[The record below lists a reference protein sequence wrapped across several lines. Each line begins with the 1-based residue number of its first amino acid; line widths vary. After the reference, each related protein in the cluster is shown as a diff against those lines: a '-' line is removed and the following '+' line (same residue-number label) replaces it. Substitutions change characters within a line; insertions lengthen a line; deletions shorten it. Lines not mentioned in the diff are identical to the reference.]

1 MLVSSNVTMQFG
13 SKPLF
18 ENISVKFGGG
28 NRYGLIGANG
38 SGKSTFMKILGG
50 DLEPTLGN
58 VSLDPNERIGKLR
71 QDQFAFEEFTV
82 LDTVIMGHKEL
93 WEVKQ
98 ERDRIYALPE
108 MSEEDGYKVADLEV
122 KYGEMDGYS
131 AEARAGE
138 LLLGV
143 GIPVEQHYG
152 PMSEVAPG
160 WKLRVLLAQALF
172 ADPDILL
179 LDEPTNNLDIDTI
192 RWLEQVLN
200 ERDSTMI
207 IISHDR
213 HFLNMV
219 CTHMADLDYGELRVY
234 PGNYDEYMTA
244 ATQARERL
252 LADNAKKKAQIAEL
266 QSFVSRFSA
275 NASKS
280 RQATSRARQ
289 IDKIKLEE
297 VKASSRQNPFIRF
310 EQDKKLFRNALEVEG
325 LTKGFDN
332 GPLFKNLN
340 LLLEVGEKLAVLGT
354 NGVGKS
360 TLLKTLVG
368 DLQPDSGTVKWSEN
382 ARIGYYAQDHE
393 YEFENDLT
401 VFEWMSQWK
410 QEGDDEQAVRSILG
424 RLLFSQDDIK
434 KPAKVLSGGEKGR
447 MLFGKLMMQKP
458 NILIMDEPTNH
469 LDAESVAWLE
479 RFLHDFEGTVVAIT
493 HDRYFLDN
501 VAGWILELDRGEGI
515 PWEGNYSSWLEQKD
529 QRLAQEASQE
539 AARRKSIEKELEW
552 VRQGT
557 KGRQSKGKARLARF
571 EELNS
576 TEYQKRNETNELFI
590 PPGPR
595 LGDKVL
601 EVSNLRKSYGDRLLI
616 DDLSFSIPKG
626 AIVGIIGPNGAGK
639 STLFRMIS
647 GQEQPDSGTITLGE
661 TVKLASVDQFRDS
674 MDNSKTVWE
683 EVSGGLDI
691 MKIGNTEMPSRAYV
705 GRFNFKGVDQ
715 GKRVGELSGGERGRL
730 HLAKLLQVGGNMLL
744 LDEPTNDLDIETLR
758 ALENALLEFPGCAMV
773 ISHDRWFLDRI
784 ATHILDYQDE
794 GKVEF
799 FEGNFTEYEEY
810 KKRTLGADAL
820 EPKRIKYKR
829 IAK

>member
-1 MLVSSNVTMQFG
+1 VISTANITMQFG
-13 SKPLF
+13 AKPLF
-18 ENISVKFGGG
+18 ENVSVKFGNG

-38 SGKSTFMKILGG
+38 CGKSTFMKILGG
-50 DLEPTLGN
+50 DLEPSGGQVMLEPN
-58 VSLDPNERIGKLR
+58 VRLGKLR
-71 QDQFAFEEFTV
+71 QDQFAYEDFSV
-82 LDTVIMGHKEL
+82 IDTVIMGHEDL
-93 WEVKQ
+93 WRVKA
-98 ERDRIYALPE
+98 ERDRIYSLLE
-108 MSEEDGYKVADLEV
+108 MSEEDGMAVAELETDFA
-122 KYGEMDGYS
+122 EMDGYT
-131 AEARAGE
+131 AESRAGE
-138 LLLGV
+138 LLLGL
-143 GIPVEQHYG
+143 GIPLEQHFG

-172 ADPDILL
+172 SDPDVLL
-179 LDEPTNNLDIDTI
+179 L
-192 RWLEQVLN
+192 
-200 ERDSTMI
+200 
-207 IISHDR
+207 
-213 HFLNMV
+213 
-219 CTHMADLDYGELRVY
+219 
-234 PGNYDEYMTA
+234 
-244 ATQARERL
+244 
-252 LADNAKKKAQIAEL
+252 
-266 QSFVSRFSA
+266 
-275 NASKS
+275 
-280 RQATSRARQ
+280 
-289 IDKIKLEE
+289 
-297 VKASSRQNPFIRF
+297 
-310 EQDKKLFRNALEVEG
+310 
-325 LTKGFDN
+325 
-332 GPLFKNLN
+332 
-340 LLLEVGEKLAVLGT
+340 
-354 NGVGKS
+354 
-360 TLLKTLVG
+360 
-368 DLQPDSGTVKWSEN
+368 
-382 ARIGYYAQDHE
+382 
-393 YEFENDLT
+393 
-401 VFEWMSQWK
+401 
-410 QEGDDEQAVRSILG
+410 
-424 RLLFSQDDIK
+424 
-434 KPAKVLSGGEKGR
+434 
-447 MLFGKLMMQKP
+447 
-458 NILIMDEPTNH
+458 DEPTNH

-529 QRLAQEASQE
+529 ARLAQEASSE

-552 VRQGT
+552 VRAGT

-576 TEYQKRNETNELFI
+576 TDYQKRNETNELFI
-590 PPGPR
+590 PPGAR

-616 DDLSFSIPKG
+616 DDLSFSVPKG

-639 STLFRMIS
+639 STLFRMMS
-647 GQEQPDSGTITLGE
+647 GQEQPDSGSIVLGD

-683 EVSGGLDI
+683 EVSGGQDI
-691 MKIGNTEMPSRAYV
+691 MRIGNTEMPSRAYV

-794 GKVEF
+794 GKIEF

-810 KKRTLGADAL
+810 KKRTLGAEAL

-829 IAK
+829 MAK